1 MQSRAKGKTPVSLLG
16 RAHEGVSWAL
26 MIWPHLI
33 GVVRPTLRECCTE
46 GEGTGF
52 AARTLEFR
60 DLCAPA
66 MQMGLRFATNFS
78 VDGHITTQTGR
89 IVKHF
94 QEIRCSWKSLSGNGL
109 RDILHVVSRKI
120 AEINPVNRGAW
131 PFRILR
137 AKGGVNTAQYV
148 TYDTLFVVFKMQSV
162 DLMPR

>member
-1 MQSRAKGKTPVSLLG
+1 MGANDMAPFNWSGQANIARVLYGRGGYGLCRACPRV
-16 RAHEGVSWAL
+16 
-26 MIWPHLI
+26 P
-33 GVVRPTLRECCTE
+33 
-46 GEGTGF
+46 
-52 AARTLEFR
+52 

-120 AEINPVNRGAW
+120 AEINP
-131 PFRILR
+131 
-137 AKGGVNTAQYV
+137 
-148 TYDTLFVVFKMQSV
+148 
-162 DLMPR
+162 